1 MHFFANFSRFAEA
14 LLGLFSMEFPGSL
27 SFGGRYHIK
36 SPYNQPLIFETFGSF
51 LEFCLFLVVQN
62 SKTKAVD
69 FEFWLAGWHLYK
81 ETAFFWEG
89 KGLLDL
95 DLLGPVLDLGS

>member
-1 MHFFANFSRFAEA
+1 MIW
-14 LLGLFSMEFPGSL
+14 G
-27 SFGGRYHIK
+27 YHYFWK
-36 SPYNQPLIFETFGSF
+36 HPYNQPLIFEAFGSF

-62 SKTKAVD
+62 CKTKAVD

-81 ETAFFWEG
+81 ERVFFGGG

-95 DLLGPVLDLGS
+95 DLLGPVLDLGSGFFGGVATSTGSFLCS